1 MKQDR
6 PCVNF
11 EWSLP
16 VGILVSRSTPSSSFE
31 FSWVFIG
38 TIWVL
43 GLFGSYIGTFED
55 LFCGYIQVSSVDR
68 WVHACVSVK
77 QSV

>member
-31 FSWVFIG
+31 FSWVLIG

-55 LFCGYIQVSSVDR
+55 L
-68 WVHACVSVK
+68 WVHTSVISG
-77 QSV
+77 QVGSCMCQC

>member
-11 EWSLP
+11 ERLLP

-31 FSWVFIG
+31 FSWVLIG
-38 TIWVL
+38 ICGYFLVVISAL
-43 GLFGSYIGTFED
+43 LRS
-55 LFCGYIQVSSVDR
+55 CGYIQVSSVDR